1 MALELALLFAG
12 ILTIVLVGFLA
23 VVTYNDVIGLQRRC
37 ERAWANV
44 DVALKQRHDQLPVLV
59 SAVRGAMAF
68 EAQVLDEVTRT
79 RARYEPQAPIHDQ
92 AVVSEAT
99 SQAVRSL
106 FAVVERYP
114 ELGSHGNV
122 MALQDEIERLE
133 TLIARRRELFNEQ
146 VYQYNATIQQLPAVV
161 LRPLFGW
168 KAVDSFS
175 ANEQERERP
184 EVAVEGAR

>member
-12 ILTIVLVGFLA
+12 ILAIVLVGFLA

-175 ANEQERERP
+175 AEPSERERP
-184 EVAVEGAR
+184 DVAVEGAR